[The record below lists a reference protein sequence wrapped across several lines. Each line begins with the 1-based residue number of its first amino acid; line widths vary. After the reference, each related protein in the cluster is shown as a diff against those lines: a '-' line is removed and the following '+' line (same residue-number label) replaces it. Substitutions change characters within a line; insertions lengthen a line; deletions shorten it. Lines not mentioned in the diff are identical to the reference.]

1 MGSELRISA
10 VALSSKG
17 KDMNLDNIYVNGR
30 YLAPD
35 SNEPDVCIT
44 KSSNVPLQM
53 YGVCDGD
60 NADGVVLKAS
70 PAVTVMQ
77 QTQQLQSILS
87 MDGSVSRDKIWNYL
101 CETNSRIR
109 DLQRQAGSENLT
121 STFAG
126 LFLCKDRGIVV
137 HLGDSRV
144 YVIRGGRML
153 QITEDHLEATDLYK
167 LGVLSQEQAEV
178 HKLSSK
184 PTATLGM
191 YDIYDVE
198 SQVFSKRFIFYPG
211 DIFILCTDGI
221 TDAVSNQ
228 EIERVVRASKDS
240 KETIAQQLMQMAK
253 EKNDDDKSV
262 IVLEIEDTIGS
273 AVPAEKPAAA
283 AAAAAPAAKKAQ
295 PEEKIQPA
303 AEPAQ
308 AEPEGGETTAEEP
321 EQETQDDDEEMTIL
335 DKIFGNPKLILSI
348 LGVVVVL
355 VLMIILF
362 STLAK
367 GCKKKEGDNSSK
379 PVTSVAESVMES
391 KADESVAEVSRA
403 TETSAVIQ
411 ESSAA
416 AEQSAAASQVEESSA
431 AESSQAEESQAE
443 TSQAE
448 ESTAAPVGTTYT
460 VEDGDTYYSI
470 LIDYYD
476 DFSEE
481 LLEAFCDYN
490 NVDSDMLY
498 TGQVLQIPP
507 ISELQ

>member
-10 VALSSKG
+10 VALSSRG

-53 YGVCDGD
+53 YAVCDGD

-87 MDGSVSRDKIWNYL
+87 MDGSVSRDKVWTYL
-101 CETNSRIR
+101 CDTNSRIR

-167 LGVLSQEQAEV
+167 LGVISQEQAEV

-211 DIFILCTDGI
+211 DIFIICTDGI

-228 EIERVVRASKDS
+228 EIERVVRASKDAS

-253 EKNDDDKSV
+253 EKNDDDKSI
-262 IVLEIEDTIGS
+262 IVLEVEDTIGS
-273 AVPAEKPAAA
+273 AAAEKPAAA
-283 AAAAAPAAKKAQ
+283 TAAAAAPAPRKAQ
-295 PEEKIQPA
+295 SEEKAAPA
-303 AEPAQ
+303 AEAGQPEAEAPEDGAQ
-308 AEPEGGETTAEEP
+308 EP
-321 EQETQDDDEEMTIL
+321 EQETADDEEMTIL
-335 DKIFGNPKLILSI
+335 DRIFGNPKLIFSI
-348 LGVVVVL
+348 LGVVVIL
-355 VLMIILF
+355 VLMVILF

-367 GCKKKEGDNSSK
+367 GCNKNKGGDTSSK
-379 PVTSVAESVMES
+379 PEGSKVESVVES
-391 KADESVAEVSRA
+391 SAEEVSQPA
-403 TETSAVIQ
+403 EMSSKVEKSSKEESSTA

-416 AEQSAAASQVEESSA
+416 ESSA
-431 AESSQAEESQAE
+431 AESSQEESQAESSQAEESQA
-443 TSQAE
+443 
-448 ESTAAPVGTTYT
+448 AAAGTTYT
-460 VEDGDTYYSI
+460 VAEGDSYYSI

-476 DFSEE
+476 DYSED
-481 LLEAFCDYN
+481 LLQAFCEYN
-490 NVDSDMLY
+490 DVEPDGVLHVGD
-498 TGQVLQIPP
+498 VLQIPP
-507 ISELQ
+507 ISELE

>member
-10 VALSSKG
+10 VALSSRG

-53 YGVCDGD
+53 YAVCDGD
-60 NADGVVLKAS
+60 NADGVLLKAS

-87 MDGSVSRDKIWNYL
+87 MDGSVSRDKIWTYL
-101 CETNSRIR
+101 CDTNSRIR

-167 LGVLSQEQAEV
+167 LGVISQEQAEV

-211 DIFILCTDGI
+211 DIFIICTDGI

-228 EIERVVRASKDS
+228 EIERVVRASKDAS

-253 EKNDDDKSV
+253 EKNDDDKSI
-262 IVLEIEDTIGS
+262 IVLEVEDTIGS
-273 AVPAEKPAAA
+273 AEAEKPAVAA

-295 PEEKIQPA
+295 PEEKAASATEAGQPE
-303 AEPAQ
+303 AEAPV
-308 AEPEGGETTAEEP
+308 EGEEP
-321 EQETQDDDEEMTIL
+321 KQEDADDEEMTIL
-335 DKIFGNPKLILSI
+335 DRIFGNPKMIFAI
-348 LGVVVVL
+348 LGVVVIL
-355 VLMIILF
+355 VLMVILF

-367 GCKKKEGDNSSK
+367 GCNKNKGGDTSSK
-379 PVTSVAESVMES
+379 PESSKVESIVESSAEEVSQPAETSS
-391 KADESVAEVSRA
+391 KAEESSKA
-403 TETSAVIQ
+403 

-416 AEQSAAASQVEESSA
+416 ESSA
-431 AESSQAEESQAE
+431 AESSQAESSQAEESQAE
-443 TSQAE
+443 SSQEESQA
-448 ESTAAPVGTTYT
+448 AAAGTTYT
-460 VEDGDTYYSI
+460 VAEGDSYYSI

-476 DFSEE
+476 DYSED
-481 LLEAFCDYN
+481 LLQAFCDYN
-490 NVDSDMLY
+490 HVDADGVLHV
-498 TGQVLQIPP
+498 GDVLQIPP
-507 ISELQ
+507 ISELE